1 MKGPEIF
8 LERLK
13 IELNK
18 FGLKQYKIFIPLKNS
33 VTDIKNF
40 NGLKIGRLDGAIYF
54 KYNSNSFFNLIKQRK
69 NRKISIIKFI
79 PNFIFSLLQSK
90 INSYLNRYNS
100 LILRESDVIVFQS
113 KISKKMHEYF
123 WGKTKK
129 KTCIIFNGIRK
140 TEFINRQVDSKINI
154 VITARF
160 RLNKRL
166 KDAIR
171 IVNQLNSSDKKFKL
185 HVIGSID
192 YLTKKSIAELDTKYV
207 KFYGDIDFSHIKK
220 LYKSMHIGISTSMF
234 DPCPN
239 SVIEMMSLSIPVI
252 TTSASGASE
261 LVGIKNLIVDEKL
274 NFKLYDLHDIN
285 GIPQVNYDDWCDKI
299 ESLLYDYNFLS
310 KKVYQR
316 FINNFE
322 ITIIANQYKNL
333 IESYGK

>member
-13 IELNK
+13 IELNQ
-18 FGLKQYKIFIPLKNS
+18 FQLEQYKIFIPLKNS

-54 KYNSNSFFNLIKQRK
+54 KYTSNSFFNLIKQRK

-100 LILRESDVIVFQS
+100 LILRESDIIVFQS
-113 KISKKMHEYF
+113 KISKKMHEFF
-123 WGKTKK
+123 WGEIKK
-129 KTCIIFNGIRK
+129 KNLIIYNGVKK
-140 TEFINRQVDSKINI
+140 TNFIKRNIGPEINL

-166 KDAIR
+166 KDAISLFNELNR
-171 IVNQLNSSDKKFKL
+171 IDDRFKL
-185 HVIGSID
+185 HVIGSLD
-192 YLTKKSIAELDTKYV
+192 YLTKKSISDLDLKNI
-207 KFYGDIDFSHIKK
+207 KFYGEINYNEIQSIYS
-220 LYKSMHIGISTSMF
+220 LMHIGISTSIF

-239 SVIEMMSLSIPVI
+239 SVVEMMSLSIPVI

-261 LVGIKNLIVDEKL
+261 LVGINELIVNEKIK
-274 NFKLYDLHDIN
+274 FKLYDLHDDSKIPKIHN
-285 GIPQVNYDDWCDKI
+285 GDWIDKI
-299 ESLLYDYNFLS
+299 KSVVSDYESLSRKTYNRYR
-310 KKVYQR
+310 K
-316 FINNFE
+316 NFDIE
-322 ITIIANQYKNL
+322 IIANKYKEVIKN
-333 IESYGK
+333 YG